1 MRNILWLIVFGA
13 LISCSEPAKKEE
25 QQQDSQAL
33 EKAINEIIGRQA
45 ELPKDM
51 TQWKKGK
58 DFVWLSDNEVQTM
71 RNICVYTYPGNS
83 LDESMVVRK
92 RDSVLQRNIPGERAG
107 MYMHTEE
114 QVPVSHSRLAWKGV
128 PLLRTEGL
136 WEMEGDA
143 MGGPFVCHSWVDTT
157 RGCIV
162 VAEAFVYAPGRD
174 KHEVMK
180 RLEAQL
186 LKLNIHQKRDK

>member
-1 MRNILWLIVFGA
+1 MRNVLWLFIIGA
-13 LISCSEPAKKEE
+13 LISCSEPARKGG
-25 QQQDSQAL
+25 QQQEKLAL
-33 EKAINEIIGRQA
+33 EKVISHITGRQV
-45 ELPKDM
+45 ELPKGL
-51 TQWKKGK
+51 TQWKKGQ

-71 RNICVYTYPGNS
+71 RNICLYTYPGNR
-83 LDESMVVRK
+83 LDEALVVSK
-92 RDSVLQRNIPGERAG
+92 RDSVMRSNIPGEREG

-114 QVPVSHSRLAWKGV
+114 QVPVSHSRLTWKGI
-128 PLLRTEGL
+128 PLLRSAGL

-143 MGGPFVCHSWVDTT
+143 MGGPFVCHSRVDST

-174 KHEVMK
+174 KREVMK

-186 LKLNIHQKRDK
+186 LKLIIH